1 MPARVFTAE
10 IRGMK
15 IEKTMKAAI
24 HTRYGP
30 PEVLQLAE
38 VPKPTPKENEVLVK
52 IHATTVNRTDC
63 GFRSAEYFISRFF
76 SGLFKPKN
84 QILGN
89 EFAGIIESTGKNVTN
104 FNVGDKV
111 FGYNDIT
118 FGANAEY
125 MIMPENGAM
134 STIPDGLTFEE
145 AACITEGGHY
155 ALCDIR
161 AAKVKAGQNVMIYGA
176 TGAIGSAAVQLAK
189 YFGASVTAVCNTKNF
204 DLVKSLGAD
213 VVIDY
218 TKEDFT
224 QTGQTFDFV
233 FDAVGKTSFGKC
245 KPILSKNG
253 IYISTELGKNGENVF
268 LALSTPLFG
277 GKKVLFPLP
286 TISREDVEFLKELVN
301 TGHFKPVIDKSY
313 RLDEIMEATKY
324 VETRQKIG
332 NVVIVVAGD

>member
-1 MPARVFTAE
+1 
-10 IRGMK
+10 MK
-15 IEKTMKAAI
+15 IEKSMKAAI

-89 EFAGIIESTGKNVTN
+89 EFAGVIEAVGKNVSN
-104 FNVGDKV
+104 FKVGDKV
-111 FGYNDIT
+111 FGYNDVT
-118 FGANAEY
+118 FSAHAEY
-125 MIMPENGAM
+125 MIMAENGAM
-134 STIPDGLTFEE
+134 STMPAGLTFEE

-189 YFGASVTAVCNTKNF
+189 YFGATVTAVCNTKNME
-204 DLVKSLGAD
+204 LLKSLGAD

-218 TKEDFT
+218 TSQDYTK
-224 QTGQTFDFV
+224 TGQIFDFV
-233 FDAVGKTSFGKC
+233 FDAVGKSSFGKC

-253 IYISTELGKNGENVF
+253 IYISTELGKNGKNVF
-268 LALSTPLFG
+268 LALTTPVFG

-286 TISREDVEFLKELVN
+286 TISREDVEFLKELVIN
-301 TGHFKPVIDKSY
+301 GYFKPVIDRHY
-313 RLDEIMEATKY
+313 RLDEIVEATRY
-324 VETRQKIG
+324 VETGQKTG
-332 NVVIVVAGD
+332 NVVIIVSG